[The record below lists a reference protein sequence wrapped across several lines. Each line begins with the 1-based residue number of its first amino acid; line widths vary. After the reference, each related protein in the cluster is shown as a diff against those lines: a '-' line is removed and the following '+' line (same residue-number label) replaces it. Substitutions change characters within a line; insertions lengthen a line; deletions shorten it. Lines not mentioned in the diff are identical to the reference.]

1 MHYEKVSVK
10 EAMSLF
16 GVSEGTARRRI
27 KLCRDALGM
36 KRHQIL
42 TLDKLKEYY
51 GIN

>member
-1 MHYEKVSVK
+1 MKNEKVSIK
-10 EAMSLF
+10 EARTF
-16 GVSEGTARRRI
+16 FNVSETTARRRI
-27 KLCRDALGM
+27 RICRDALGM